1 MKLWLMLSAAL
12 AALIFS
18 TGCSKPETAASNA
31 EQKPAGNRYRT
42 ELPAGFAAKTI
53 QPGGRCWV
61 DTFNGQR
68 FAPRNEANGTGT
80 LTLEGWAI
88 DGNSA
93 AAPLVTVELTS
104 PDGGQSYYAPA
115 QRAIRRGLGEAL
127 KDPALDN
134 AALVSTASL
143 EGVPHG
149 AYLVKLLV
157 GGENSATRCDPN
169 LTLFVK

>member
-1 MKLWLMLSAAL
+1 MKLWLMLSAAFT
-12 AALIFS
+12 ALILS
-18 TGCSKPETAASNA
+18 IGCSKPETAAPKA
-31 EQKPAGNRYRT
+31 EQKRADNKYRT

-68 FAPRNEANGTGT
+68 FAPRNEANGSGT

-88 DGNSA
+88 DAKSA
-93 AAPLVTVELTS
+93 APSLVAVELAPLES
-104 PDGGQSYYAPA
+104 GQSYYAPA
-115 QRAIRRGLGEAL
+115 QRTVRPGLGEAL

-143 EGVPHG
+143 EGVRLG
-149 AYLVKLLV
+149 SYLVKLLV
-157 GGENSATRCDPN
+157 GGENSAARCDPR
-169 LTLFVK
+169 LLLVVK